1 MNVSSRVLK
10 AHLWAAWAVTG
21 GLPVTFPATPPP
33 LRPYLQLQASQS
45 TALLSA
51 GQIKSNV
58 SNGHTTEFAGALDS
72 EQVVQIWVYL
82 ADLFDIA
89 TTELQSAT
97 PPVSTPTDTQVKAQM
112 EFNLRP
118 IYGATG
124 NYMWLIK

>member
-58 SNGHTTEFAGALDS
+58 SNGHT